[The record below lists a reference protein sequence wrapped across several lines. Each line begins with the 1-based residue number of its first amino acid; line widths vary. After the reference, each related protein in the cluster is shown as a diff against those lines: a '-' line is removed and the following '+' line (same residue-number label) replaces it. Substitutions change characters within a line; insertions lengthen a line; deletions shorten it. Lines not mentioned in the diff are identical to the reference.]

1 MGAPKLNVLI
11 VSPLCQLVST
21 EAVPEYVREVAELM
35 LNNPS
40 IVITV
45 VGSKPMVVFP
55 TVKSR

>member
-1 MGAPKLNVLI
+1 MNVLI
-11 VSPLCQLVST
+11 VSPLCHLVST

-45 VGSKPMVVFP
+45 VGSRPIVVFP